1 MRRSRREHCTPGR
14 DLDHPGVAVS
24 TSNYAYDDEQVR
36 LGVEVTETG
45 GIRIEAAGTG
55 VGAAVNLTVMGA
67 QRLTGLLTAAI
78 TTAIHG
84 GLGGGAR

>member
-1 MRRSRREHCTPGR
+1 M
-14 DLDHPGVAVS
+14 S
-24 TSNYAYDDEQVR
+24 TSSAQYAYDDEQVR

-67 QRLTGLLTAAI
+67 QRLSGLLASAI
-78 TTAIHG
+78 TTAIHR
-84 GLGGGAR
+84 GLPGGGGE

>member
-1 MRRSRREHCTPGR
+1 LSGQASTAIEA
-14 DLDHPGVAVS
+14 VVS
-24 TSNYAYDDEQVR
+24 TSSARYAYDDEQVR

-45 GIRIEAAGTG
+45 GIRVEAAGTG

-67 QRLTGLLTAAI
+67 QRLSGLLASAI
-78 TTAIHG
+78 TTAIHR

>member
-1 MRRSRREHCTPGR
+1 M
-14 DLDHPGVAVS
+14 S
-24 TSNYAYDDEQVR
+24 TSSPQYAYDDEQVR

-67 QRLTGLLTAAI
+67 QRLSGLLSGAI
-78 TTAIHG
+78 TTAIHR
-84 GLGGGAR
+84 GLGGSQ